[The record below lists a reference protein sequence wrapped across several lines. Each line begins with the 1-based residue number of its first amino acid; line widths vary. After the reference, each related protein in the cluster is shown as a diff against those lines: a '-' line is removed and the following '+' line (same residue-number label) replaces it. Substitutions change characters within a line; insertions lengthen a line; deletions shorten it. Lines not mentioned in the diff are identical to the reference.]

1 MCVCV
6 RECAHTV
13 GDYFS
18 VNTQGL
24 GRVSS
29 IQELGRQASWVG
41 HRPTPDPGWGCQDG
55 VCQAQEGKD
64 QKDGPGRQIPQD
76 ICRPP

>member
-1 MCVCV
+1 LRLLQTFYVCMCG
-6 RECAHTV
+6 ECAHTV

-29 IQELGRQASWVG
+29 IQELSRQAS
-41 HRPTPDPGWGCQDG
+41 
-55 VCQAQEGKD
+55 
-64 QKDGPGRQIPQD
+64 
-76 ICRPP
+76 